1 MDLKNGLF
9 SFLVN
14 FKCIEKGCNHIS
26 ILLYFIH
33 ILSLLVN
40 LQSTVVGRF
49 TQGMYPS
56 TGIYNTTVFSY
67 QVSTSAPS
75 KSNNTTIETLT
86 SRKTESGDLNRTSD
100 KGIRGRRYFNIYI
113 YLCRT
118 IEI

>member
-1 MDLKNGLF
+1 MKNGLF

-14 FKCIEKGCNHIS
+14 FKCIENGCNHIS
-26 ILLYFIH
+26 IWLYFIH
-33 ILSLLVN
+33 MLPLLVN
-40 LQSTVVGRF
+40 LQSTVFGGF

-56 TGIYNTTVFSY
+56 TGICNTTVFSY

-75 KSNNTTIETLT
+75 KSNNNTVETLT

-113 YLCRT
+113 
-118 IEI
+118 